1 MLASTILNSSF
12 SPISRCLKESQ
23 VFCKI
28 TSNQIHAWGWL
39 AIKLFRIKTGS
50 VRQRLICSGVKCV
63 HQTQN
68 KNNVLEMLCE
78 DGKQYQFPLWNKICT
93 GMDSM
98 ANEPLLQINIEC
110 TKLKRKLCKK
120 VFNTF
125 RGKGM
130 ESENLRS
137 MGVVE
142 SCWLC
147 VLVEGRFNA
156 KK

>member
-1 MLASTILNSSF
+1 MKMEDNINSHSG
-12 SPISRCLKESQ
+12 ISSVL
-23 VFCKI
+23 VW
-28 TSNQIHAWGWL
+28 TAWPMSRYS
-39 AIKLFRIKTGS
+39 KR
-50 VRQRLICSGVKCV
+50 
-63 HQTQN
+63 
-68 KNNVLEMLCE
+68 
-78 DGKQYQFPLWNKICT
+78 
-93 GMDSM
+93 
-98 ANEPLLQINIEC
+98 NIER

-120 VFNTF
+120 VFITF
-125 RGKGM
+125 RVKGM